1 MVNYIFNPSV
11 NQHKHLAQILLNNSK
26 ARLIENTNA
35 LESNNFNLLSKLI
48 NFNSFKFKW
57 RALPKKSK
65 ILFISSEFQFVFLF
79 PYLNFIG
86 HKVRFVIHE
95 PNLPNIS
102 INFILRNIIHF
113 LLLKFCNKI
122 FSFRKLNNHKHT
134 FIKLWFNTP
143 SNINIL
149 STKSILSFGS
159 ETKNKRIDLLD
170 IDWGD
175 VIFTRAGKTTHSF
188 INVSDQNIINS
199 FITDAHKDKLFRE
212 NSFSIIP
219 YDFIAQSS
227 VFIEA
232 ISYGHILILNANN
245 KSWEKYHDLDFVF
258 VFNNSPKE
266 LMSVIHSLKPN
277 EIMSLREKSLKY
289 FKENYDPTN
298 DIKTLLA

>member
-26 ARLIENTNA
+26 AHLIENTNA
-35 LESNNFNLLSKLI
+35 LESNNFNLLAKLI
-48 NFNSFKFKW
+48 NLNAFKFKW

-149 STKSILSFGS
+149 STKTILSFGS

-175 VIFTRAGKTTHSF
+175 INFKRVGKTTYNF
-188 INVSDQNIINS
+188 INVKSHNIINS
-199 FITDAHKDKLFRE
+199 FISAEQKDKLFRE

-219 YDFIAQSS
+219 YGFIAQSS

-232 ISYGHILILNANN
+232 ISYGHILILNSNN
-245 KSWEKYHDLDFVF
+245 KSWEKYHDLNFVF
-258 VFNNSPKE
+258 VFNDSPKE
-266 LMSVIHSLKPN
+266 LLPIISRLTSKEVK
-277 EIMSLREKSLKY
+277 SLRANSLNY
-289 FKENYDPTN
+289 FKQNYDPIK

>member
-57 RALPKKSK
+57 RTLPKKST
-65 ILFISSEFQFVFLF
+65 ILFISSEFQFIFLF

-86 HKVRFVIHE
+86 YKVRFIIHE
-95 PNLPNIS
+95 PNLPNNS
-102 INFILRNIIHF
+102 INFISRNIIHYF
-113 LLLKFCNKI
+113 LLKFCNKI
-122 FSFRKLNNHKHT
+122 YSFKKIKNYDHT
-134 FIKLWFNTP
+134 LIKLWFDIP
-143 SNINIL
+143 SNINI
-149 STKSILSFGS
+149 SYTKTILSFGS

-175 VIFTRAGKTTHSF
+175 INFTRAGKTTHDF
-188 INVSDQNIINS
+188 INVKSQNIINT
-199 FITDAHKDKLFRE
+199 FISDEYKDKLFRE

-232 ISYGHILILNANN
+232 ISYGHILILNASN
-245 KSWEKYHDLDFVF
+245 KCWEKYHNLDFVF
-258 VFNNSPKE
+258 VFNDSPKE
-266 LMSVIHSLKPN
+266 LLPIILSLTPN
-277 EIMSLREKSLKY
+277 EIKSFREKSLEH
-289 FKENYDPTN
+289 FRENYDPTN
-298 DIKTLLA
+298 DIKILLA